1 MCAYRY
7 QQVLQSP
14 VMRSIAV
21 EMRLVVP
28 DAGVVRT
35 FAVSEGMWPSS
46 VSNLV
51 CMAFGWE
58 SYLSRM
64 TVDGKIV
71 LDPRILGMMVW
82 EPPYDDFYSDVRTI
96 DDLRGREV
104 IVRPDDD
111 SDVTVSV
118 TIGDRCD
125 IPVEECPAL
134 LSFEGGVPDLTGR
147 MRHKPMRIGTDML
160 SRRSLSQRILKLRK
174 EDNPLA
180 YLPEIDPASVKGTR
194 RLRITLDDT
203 EPVISRTVDVPADI
217 SFLDLHDIIQTA
229 MGWYDVHLHSF
240 SVPGRR
246 LVIEDIPEGEDGPFG
261 CTVIGEDTPIA
272 MFEGI
277 VLRYTYDF
285 GDDWIHTIEWMRS
298 SDKPSEHPRLVAWK
312 GVCPP
317 EDCGGVW
324 GYRDF
329 MKIMGNPR
337 DPRRKGLAEWA
348 AEAGYGEWSEDAVRR
363 TFEVWRKG
371 SYKPPY

>member
-1 MCAYRY
+1 
-7 QQVLQSP
+7 
-14 VMRSIAV
+14 
-21 EMRLVVP
+21 
-28 DAGVVRT
+28 
-35 FAVSEGMWPSS
+35 
-46 VSNLV
+46 
-51 CMAFGWE
+51 MAFGWE

-111 SDVTVSV
+111 SDVAVSV
-118 TIGDRCD
+118 TIGGRCD
-125 IPVEECPAL
+125 IPVEKCPEL
-134 LSFEGGVPDLTGR
+134 LSFEGEVPDLSGR
-147 MRHKPMRIGTDML
+147 MRHRPMRIGTDML
-160 SRRSLSQRILKLRK
+160 SRRSLSQKISKLRK

-180 YLPEIDPASVKGTR
+180 YIPEIDPASAKGMR

-203 EPVISRTVDVPADI
+203 KPAISRTVDVPADI

-229 MGWYDVHLHSF
+229 MGWYDMHLHSF

-246 LVIEDIPEGEDGPFG
+246 LIIEDIPEDEDRPIGY
-261 CTVIGEDTPIA
+261 TILGEDTPIVI
-272 MFEGI
+272 FEGT

-285 GDDWIHTIEWMRS
+285 GDDWGHTIEWVGS
-298 SDKPSEHPRLVAWK
+298 SDESSERPRLVTWT
-312 GVCPP
+312 GICPP

-329 MKIMGNPR
+329 LRIMGNPK
-337 DPRRKGLAEWA
+337 DPRRKELAEWA
-348 AEAGYGEWSEDAVRR
+348 AEAGYGNGTRR
-363 TFEVWRKG
+363 KCAGRSMPGARDPTGLCIDRELQDL
-371 SYKPPY
+371 